1 MFFKFEERIMNCY
14 DKKYLKIA
22 LPAALEGLFM
32 ILLASTDLI
41 MVGALG
47 ALSIAAVSIFL
58 QPRLILLCF
67 SRSLASSVT
76 LLVSKNA
83 GAGNQTASAD
93 IMKKSLFLCA
103 IFMAVL
109 HVIFYIFL
117 EDIFYLMGANAE
129 YMSEAMAYGPIA
141 LLSVYVTSLTL
152 ILQALQLGYGKTSVI
167 MKTNVCGNILNVILN
182 ALLIFGLGPI
192 PQMGITGA
200 AIGTL
205 VSTIF
210 TLAWTTWILKEEQFF
225 SGGSYIP
232 NKKYFKMLLPLLCS
246 ILSEQGSERIG
257 MVLFGR
263 MAAGLGTIPFAVHSI
278 CMNICDVYYDF
289 IMGFGKA
296 SMVMA
301 GQSCGKGSE
310 EEWRAYKKSGFK
322 WSLILSTLVCAGII
336 FFRQD
341 IFSLYTSDPTSIEM
355 SSLIMI
361 FVAVVSF
368 PEAHAILSAGI
379 LRGSG
384 KAAQVAG
391 YSFFSITFLRPLMTA
406 FFLYVL
412 QLGLI
417 GAWCALLLD
426 QIIRASCAT
435 FLLYRV
441 HQKGW
446 RALLSAS

>member
-1 MFFKFEERIMNCY
+1 MNTY
-14 DKKYLKIA
+14 DRKYLKIA

-83 GAGNQTASAD
+83 GAGNQRESTD
-93 IMKKSLFLCA
+93 IMKKSLLLCA
-103 IFMAVL
+103 VFMAVL
-109 HVIFYIFL
+109 HILFFIFL
-117 EDIFYLMGANAE
+117 EDVFYLMGANEE
-129 YMSEAMAYGPIA
+129 YMAEAMAYGPIA
-141 LLSVYVTSLTL
+141 LVSVYVTSLTL

-167 MKTNVCGNILNVILN
+167 MKTNVCGNIINVLLN

-205 VSTIF
+205 VSTLF
-210 TLAWTTWILKEEQFF
+210 TLAWTVYILRQEHFF
-225 SGGSYIP
+225 EGGSYIP
-232 NKKYFKMLLPLLCS
+232 DKKYFKKLLPLLCS

-310 EEWRAYKKSGFK
+310 KDWHAYKRSGLK
-322 WSLILSTLVCAGII
+322 WSLILSSIVCAAII
-336 FFRQD
+336 VFRQD
-341 IFSLYTSDPTSIEM
+341 IFGLYSNDPNSMEM
-355 SSLIMI
+355 ASVIMI

-391 YSFFSITFLRPLMTA
+391 YSFLSITFLRPLMTA

-412 QLGLI
+412 NLGLI

-435 FLLYRV
+435 FLLYRA

-446 RALLSAS
+446 RALLAEC

>member
-1 MFFKFEERIMNCY
+1 MNCY

-103 IFMAVL
+103 ILMAVL

-232 NKKYFKMLLPLLCS
+232 DKKYFKMLLPLLCS

-310 EEWRAYKKSGFK
+310 KEWRAYKKSGFK

>member
-1 MFFKFEERIMNCY
+1 MNTY
-14 DKKYLKIA
+14 DRKYLKIA

-83 GAGNQTASAD
+83 GAGKQKESTD
-93 IMKKSLFLCA
+93 IMKKSLLLCA
-103 IFMAVL
+103 VFMAIL
-109 HVIFYIFL
+109 HIIFYIFL
-117 EDIFYLMGANAE
+117 EDIFYLMGANDD
-129 YMSEAMAYGPIA
+129 YMAEAMAYGPIA
-141 LLSVYVTSLTL
+141 LGSVYVTSLTL

-167 MKTNVCGNILNVILN
+167 MKTNVCGNIINVILN

-192 PQMGITGA
+192 PKLGITGA

-205 VSTIF
+205 VSTLF
-210 TLAWTTWILKEEQFF
+210 TLCWTVYILKQEHFF
-225 SGGSYIP
+225 EGGSYIP
-232 NKKYFKMLLPLLCS
+232 NKKYFKKLLPLLCS

-296 SMVMA
+296 SMVTA

-310 EEWRAYKKSGFK
+310 EDWRGYKRSGLK
-322 WSLILSTLVCAGII
+322 WSLILSSIVCVAII
-336 FFRQD
+336 FFRQE
-341 IFSLYTSDPTSIEM
+341 IFSLYSSDPSSIEM
-355 SSLIMI
+355 SSMIMI
-361 FVAVVSF
+361 FVAIVSF

-406 FFLYVL
+406 FFLYGL
-412 QLGLI
+412 NLGI
-417 GAWCALLLD
+417 VGAWCALLLD

-446 RALLSAS
+446 RALLMGC